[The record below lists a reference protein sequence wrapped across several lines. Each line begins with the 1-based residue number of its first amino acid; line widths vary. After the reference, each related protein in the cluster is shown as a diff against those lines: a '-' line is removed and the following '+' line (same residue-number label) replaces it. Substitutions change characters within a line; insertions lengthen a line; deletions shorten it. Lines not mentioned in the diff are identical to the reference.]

1 MYVRCSLS
9 SFVINSVWWCVII
22 FISRFFGSLSVEQI
36 FCTHHLRKIVHWM
49 VESIVLTQYT
59 NKSHIQSAF
68 FTDLFPT
75 VYRWFKWF
83 YWIISYFIVI
93 IFIASIRSNR
103 INKSKLIF
111 WLFYLI
117 RAVFILS
124 STHLW
129 YLLSIARLL
138 RYALVGR
145 LSKIVIHFEWLLFER
160 AKKKT
165 PT

>member
-1 MYVRCSLS
+1 MQVSTTRRPLKVPI
-9 SFVINSVWWCVII
+9 FVLTVS
-22 FISRFFGSLSVEQI
+22 
-36 FCTHHLRKIVHWM
+36 HLRY
-49 VESIVLTQYT
+49 SILFLKRNLHRFSSVTTFDLYT
-59 NKSHIQSAF
+59 VVGA
-68 FTDLFPT
+68 
-75 VYRWFKWF
+75 F
-83 YWIISYFIVI
+83 YWIMSYFIVI

-138 RYALVGR
+138 RYALFGR
-145 LSKIVIHFEWLLFER
+145 LSKIVIHFE
-160 AKKKT
+160 
-165 PT
+165 